1 MATGEPALRADARRN
16 YDRLL
21 EAARECLAE
30 QGTDASLRDVARRAG
45 LGIGTLYRHF
55 PTREALLEA
64 VTRQRFDTLRD
75 RAVGLRD
82 EASPTEAVT
91 AWLRDFVTSAKAYRG
106 LPASVLA
113 ALQDDESELHASC
126 AAMRGQAARLL
137 TRAQKA
143 GEIRADLTSTE
154 LFTLAA
160 GVAWA
165 GEHSSAKVDRLLAL
179 VMEGLAA

>member
-1 MATGEPALRADARRN
+1 MARAEPVLRADAQRN

-21 EAARECLAE
+21 EAARECLTE

-55 PTREALLEA
+55 PTREALIEA

-75 RAVGLRD
+75 RASALLD
-82 EASPTEAVT
+82 EASPTDAVT
-91 AWLRDFVTSAKAYRG
+91 AWLRDFAVSAKAYRG
-106 LPASVLA
+106 LSGSVLA
-113 ALQDDESELHASC
+113 ALQDEESELHASC
-126 AAMRGQAARLL
+126 AAMREQAARLL

-143 GEIRADLTSTE
+143 GEVRADLTSTE

-160 GVAWA
+160 GVSWA
-165 GEHSSAKVDRLLAL
+165 GEHTSAKVGRLLTL